1 MKKSCIILLFF
12 VTTFLFVS
20 KYSVAEVYKDSSAQ
34 EPISDINLS
43 NYMLGPGDKVEIK
56 VYRNDDLNFT
66 LMIDPSG
73 KISYPLL
80 GDLQAAGLTV
90 FELRDFITKG
100 LSKFFNNPQVMVT
113 LTAYQS
119 NRITVLGGVT
129 SPGVIPLDRQLRILE
144 IVSRSGGFTSSSDK
158 SNVIVIRK
166 LQTGSTVLNLNLKK
180 ALQGDKTQ
188 DIMLMKDDIVYVPPD
203 TNKLIV
209 LGEVKNPGPVAL
221 DREYS
226 ESAMLLLDVI
236 AKVGGFGSD
245 ADKTKVVII
254 RKDGELKRFNLK
266 KVVDEGDF
274 SQNAIVQKGDIVF
287 VPKSEQKI
295 IVMGEVNNPSSFV
308 FETPITLLELL
319 SKTGGFTSSANRNN
333 VLLIR
338 NDNNAP
344 QLIAFDLQRI
354 LESGDLSQ
362 NLVLQNGDIIYIPK
376 DNKRVIVLGE
386 VKNPGY
392 YSYTEPLTLMDVIGK
407 SSGLSANADET
418 KIIVLR
424 KGVIKKINIHE
435 IKEGDFEQN
444 ITLQNGDI
452 VYVPTTFIADVEAV
466 LVHITNVFSTFSA
479 ILSPISLFESI
490 KSNNTSGSTV
500 IVQPSN

>member
-1 MKKSCIILLFF
+1 MKKGCIILLF
-12 VTTFLFVS
+12 VTTFLFIS
-20 KYSVAEVYKDSSAQ
+20 EYSVAEVYKDSSAQ
-34 EPISDINLS
+34 EPVADINLS
-43 NYMLGPGDKVEIK
+43 NYLLGPGDRVEIK

-66 LMIDPSG
+66 FMIDPSG

-80 GDLQAAGLTV
+80 GDVQAAGLTV
-90 FELRDFITKG
+90 FELRDYITKG
-100 LSKFFNNPQVMVT
+100 LSKFFKNPQVMVT
-113 LTAYQS
+113 LTVYQS

-129 SPGVIPLDRQLRILE
+129 NPGVISIDRQPRVLE
-144 IVSRSGGFTSSSDK
+144 VISRSGGFGSTADK

-188 DIMLMKDDIVYVPPD
+188 DILLMKDDIVYVPPD

-209 LGEVKNPGPVAL
+209 LGEVKNPGTVTL

-226 ESAMLLLDVI
+226 ESSMLLLDVI
-236 AKVGGFGSD
+236 TKVGGFGSD

-254 RKDGELKRFNLK
+254 RKDGGIKRFNLK
-266 KVVDEGDF
+266 KVVNEGDF
-274 SQNAIVQKGDIVF
+274 SQNAMVQKGDIVF

-295 IVMGEVNNPSSFV
+295 IAMGEVNNPSSFL

-344 QLIAFDLQRI
+344 QLMAFDLQRI

-362 NLVLQNGDIIYIPK
+362 NLVLQNGDIIYVPK

-392 YSYTEPLTLMDVIGK
+392 YNYTEPLTLLDVIGK
-407 SSGLSANADET
+407 SNGLSANANEN
-418 KIIVLR
+418 KVIVLR
-424 KGVIKKINIHE
+424 KGIMKKINIQE

-452 VYVPTTFIADVEAV
+452 VYVPTTFIADIESV
-466 LVHITNVFSTFSA
+466 LAHINSVFSTFSA
-479 ILSPISLFESI
+479 ILSPFSLLESI

-500 IVQPSN
+500 IVQPSK